1 MTNITDSTI
10 TFTWEEQ
17 FDGYRNITG
26 ARLEYKEVVVGS
38 ITYGVDVGRKSAKLM
53 GLKHFTF
60 YSVALSIRN
69 PLGLS
74 SPVYLVERTGPY
86 REFGSVM
93 LFLIII
99 CLMLLYIINKS
110 KSIVL

>member
-1 MTNITDSTI
+1 MTRVSETTL
-10 TFTWEEQ
+10 TFSWEEQ

-26 ARLEYKEVVVGS
+26 ARLEYKEVVLGS
-38 ITYGVDVGRKSAKLM
+38 ITQGVDVGRKSAKLT

-60 YSVALSIRN
+60 YSVALFIRN

-86 REFGSVM
+86 REFWQCNVVSYNY
-93 LFLIII
+93 LFNVVI
-99 CLMLLYIINKS
+99 YY
-110 KSIVL
+110 